1 MGIGR
6 DLNHPPTKWEFMLQI
21 LNSSRCPEKKGNC
34 TVLSTCFFQ
43 LRFGFLKLKL
53 QLTLKQTNIRNGTP
67 PVSHQSFCR
76 FNYLFFPPVMRLQIH
91 CLDVPIAPAKRKK
104 NCQVWQWIS
113 QVLFSKWQ
121 FLNWDFKKS
130 DQTFF
135 LGWKKTFSALCR
147 TACQPFQTPSWRR
160 NWASMLRRKSV
171 VPALSQAVGWWICTL
186 PCDQW
191 SSQCSRID
199 FFLATYCIPCMSTCG
214 CSRIATTLE

>member
-67 PVSHQSFCR
+67 PVSHQSFRR

-130 DQTFF
+130 DQKIF
-135 LGWKKTFSALCR
+135 LGWKKNHFRHCAGLHAKPFKHPPDAETELPCCGASLLCR
-147 TACQPFQTPSWRR
+147 PCRKR
-160 NWASMLRRKSV
+160 WAGEFAHYLVTSDPHS
-171 VPALSQAVGWWICTL
+171 AVESIF
-186 PCDQW
+186 
-191 SSQCSRID
+191 S
-199 FFLATYCIPCMSTCG
+199 
-214 CSRIATTLE
+214 

>member
-67 PVSHQSFCR
+67 PVSHQSFRR
-76 FNYLFFPPVMRLQIH
+76 FNYLFFPPVRRLQIH
-91 CLDVPIAPAKRKK
+91 CFDVPIAPAKRKK

-113 QVLFSKWQ
+113 QVFFSKWQ

-130 DQTFF
+130 DQTIF
-135 LGWKKTFSALCR
+135 WAEKKIIFGTVQDCMPTLSNTLL
-147 TACQPFQTPSWRR
+147 TPKLSFHVAAQVCCAGLV
-160 NWASMLRRKSV
+160 ASGGLV
-171 VPALSQAVGWWICTL
+171 NLHITL
-186 PCDQW
+186 WPMILTVQ
-191 SSQCSRID
+191 
-199 FFLATYCIPCMSTCG
+199 
-214 CSRIATTLE
+214 

>member
-76 FNYLFFPPVMRLQIH
+76 FNYLFFPPVRRLQIH
-91 CLDVPIAPAKRKK
+91 CLDVPIAPAKRKTK
-104 NCQVWQWIS
+104 LPGLTVNIPSFVQQMAVFELGFQKIRS
-113 QVLFSKWQ
+113 E
-121 FLNWDFKKS
+121 N
-130 DQTFF
+130 F
-135 LGWKKTFSALCR
+135 LG
-147 TACQPFQTPSWRR
+147 
-160 NWASMLRRKSV
+160 
-171 VPALSQAVGWWICTL
+171 
-186 PCDQW
+186 
-191 SSQCSRID
+191 
-199 FFLATYCIPCMSTCG
+199 
-214 CSRIATTLE
+214 

>member
-1 MGIGR
+1 M
-6 DLNHPPTKWEFMLQI
+6 D
-21 LNSSRCPEKKGNC
+21 
-34 TVLSTCFFQ
+34 
-43 LRFGFLKLKL
+43 
-53 QLTLKQTNIRNGTP
+53 RNGTP
-67 PVSHQSFCR
+67 PVSHQSFRR
-76 FNYLFFPPVMRLQIH
+76 FNYLFFPPVRRLQIH

-104 NCQVWQWIS
+104 TARFDSEYPKFCSANGSFWIGI
-113 QVLFSKWQ
+113 SKNPIRQ
-121 FLNWDFKKS
+121 FFGLKKKS
-130 DQTFF
+130 
-135 LGWKKTFSALCR
+135 FSALCR

>member
-34 TVLSTCFFQ
+34 PVLSTCFLQ

-53 QLTLKQTNIRNGTP
+53 QL
-67 PVSHQSFCR
+67 
-76 FNYLFFPPVMRLQIH
+76 NYPQANQHKKWDSPRFPPKFL
-91 CLDVPIAPAKRKK
+91 PIQLPLFPTCKAAADSLPWRSNCSCEAKK

-130 DQTFF
+130 DPTIF
-135 LGWKKTFSALCR
+135 WAEKKNIFGTVQDCMPTLSNTLL
-147 TACQPFQTPSWRR
+147 TPKLSFHVAAQVCCAGLV
-160 NWASMLRRKSV
+160 ASGGLV
-171 VPALSQAVGWWICTL
+171 NLHITL
-186 PCDQW
+186 WPMILTVQ
-191 SSQCSRID
+191 
-199 FFLATYCIPCMSTCG
+199 
-214 CSRIATTLE
+214 